1 MTGEAP
7 LPGRL
12 SGRGRWELGAIICCA
27 PSVCVHVSV
36 CVCVCL
42 QACAALQSLMRS
54 SLRQHTGETTK
65 ASGG

>member
-36 CVCVCL
+36 CVCVSAGLC
-42 QACAALQSLMRS
+42 CASVTHEVILTST
-54 SLRQHTGETTK
+54 HG
-65 ASGG
+65 

>member
-12 SGRGRWELGAIICCA
+12 SGRGRWELGAIICYA

-36 CVCVCL
+36 CVCVC
-42 QACAALQSLMRS
+42 RPV
-54 SLRQHTGETTK
+54 LRFSH
-65 ASGG
+65 S